1 MARKVREFQVD
12 LKVEYV
18 TIPADRVGAWRACLL
33 LLLDLLYEE
42 RAIFKAEVLNEVVDI
57 DRDGHDGGS
66 LTALF
71 SLEDVASRKKVA
83 KTRSIYAWFIGHDG
97 SAYRMAMG
105 SR

>member
-1 MARKVREFQVD
+1 MARKARVFQVD

-18 TIPADRVGAWRACLL
+18 PIPADRVGSWRASLL

-57 DRDGHDGGS
+57 DRDGHDDGS
-66 LTALF
+66 LATLF
-71 SLEDVASRKKVA
+71 SLEDVVARTKVA
-83 KTRSIYAWFIGHDG
+83 TTRSVYAWFIGHDG